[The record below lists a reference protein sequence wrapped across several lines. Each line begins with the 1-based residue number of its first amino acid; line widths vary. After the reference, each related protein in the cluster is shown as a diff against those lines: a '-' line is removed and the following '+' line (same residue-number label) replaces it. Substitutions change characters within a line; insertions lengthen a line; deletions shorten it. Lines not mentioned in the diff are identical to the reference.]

1 MRKCTELI
9 TKIDL
14 GETMNKSEF
23 NKRELELIDD
33 IQTAESYVSGDN
45 DLEIDSY
52 NDGWYACEYN
62 GDESRI
68 MDSYSN
74 EPLITNEEIEKYKV
88 NIYKVLDYCNVYY
101 CG

>member
-1 MRKCTELI
+1 M
-9 TKIDL
+9 
-14 GETMNKSEF
+14 
-23 NKRELELIDD
+23 
-33 IQTAESYVSGDN
+33 
-45 DLEIDSY
+45 DSY

-68 MDSYSN
+68 MDSYSS
-74 EPLITNEEIEKYKV
+74 EPLITNKEIEKYKI

>member
-1 MRKCTELI
+1 
-9 TKIDL
+9 
-14 GETMNKSEF
+14 MNKSGF
-23 NKRELELIDD
+23 NKKELELIEN
-33 IQTAESYVSGDN
+33 IQAAESYVSGDN

-68 MDSYSN
+68 MDSYSS
-74 EPLITNEEIEKYKV
+74 EPLITEEEIEKHNV